1 MAMDGSARHNR
12 RRPGE
17 DPASRFTL
25 FPPGTPMPEGLV
37 AYLSGDSQAARQCLV
52 GRRATN
58 CVIRPLRL
66 PGEAA
71 EAVIVDDTRYS
82 ARLLI
87 RRPDGSWHDAAQVF
101 PASGWCGG
109 RHDGWITREALDF
122 APPVF
127 PDLMAGTTRLRINP
141 VGEACDR

>member
-1 MAMDGSARHNR
+1 
-12 RRPGE
+12 
-17 DPASRFTL
+17 
-25 FPPGTPMPEGLV
+25 MPEGLV